1 MEKPKEFLDDKYSIY
16 LVDNT
21 IWTDFAKELN
31 KKGFK
36 WSGHSKINE
45 TIERNGGLKP
55 IYAKGMPFIINIY
68 DFDAKLIYYQDINL
82 YRDEDVSKIKNCI
95 NVNIDEYLSVPYR
108 FIRR

>member
-36 WSGHSKINE
+36 W
-45 TIERNGGLKP
+45 
-55 IYAKGMPFIINIY
+55 
-68 DFDAKLIYYQDINL
+68 
-82 YRDEDVSKIKNCI
+82 
-95 NVNIDEYLSVPYR
+95 
-108 FIRR
+108 